1 MKYKIIEATAKGYY
15 LKALIGRFTREDWSR
30 RAEAV
35 YQETGEEVCL
45 LACEGLR
52 PDRSFFIMDL
62 SSGTGGAKFHLGG
75 LADADV
81 KKAPAVT

>member
-1 MKYKIIEATAKGYY
+1 MQHKIIEATANGYY
-15 LKALIGRFTREDWSR
+15 LKALIGRFTGEDWSR
-30 RAEAV
+30 RAEAA
-35 YQETGEEVCL
+35 YQETGEDVSL

-81 KKAPAVT
+81 KNAPAVT